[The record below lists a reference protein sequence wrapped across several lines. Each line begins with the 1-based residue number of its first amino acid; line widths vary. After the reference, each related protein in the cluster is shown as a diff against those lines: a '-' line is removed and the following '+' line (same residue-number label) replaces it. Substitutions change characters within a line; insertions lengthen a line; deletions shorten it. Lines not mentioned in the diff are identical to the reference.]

1 MARSLDQYSHML
13 LALLPRGYAWP
24 TDGALGDIS
33 MALAEELQ
41 RIEGRA
47 EGLLDEADPRTVIEL
62 IEDWEGDWGLPD
74 PCLGQLGTLQQ
85 RRELL
90 TNKIVGIANQSR
102 QTYIDRAADLG
113 YAITIT
119 EYTEGD
125 AISGHPQI
133 PLLDAAYVIQ
143 INSTVN
149 TIDPRTYSAFY
160 GEAYATWGNEIL
172 ECALN
177 AIKQSHRLLIFNY
190 S

>member
-1 MARSLDQYSHML
+1 MARSLDNYQHLL

-24 TDGALGDIS
+24 AEGALGDIS
-33 MALAEELQ
+33 MAMAEELQ
-41 RIEGRA
+41 RIELRA
-47 EGLLDEADPRTVIEL
+47 EALIEESDPRSVIEL

-85 RRELL
+85 RREML
-90 TNKIVGIANQSR
+90 TNKMVGIANQSR

-113 YAITIT
+113 YVITIT
-119 EYTEGD
+119 EYTQGD
-125 AISGHPQI
+125 AISGHPEI
-133 PLLDAAYVIQ
+133 PTADAAYVIQ
-143 INSTVN
+143 IESTDN
-149 TIDPRTYSAFY
+149 TIDQRTYSAFY

>member
-1 MARSLDQYSHML
+1 MARSLEQYRHML

-24 TDGALGDIS
+24 ADGELGDIS
-33 MALAEELQ
+33 IALGEELK
-41 RIEGRA
+41 RIEERA
-47 EGLLDEADPRTVIEL
+47 EGLIDESDPRSVIEL
-62 IEDWEGDWGLPD
+62 IDDWENDWGLPD
-74 PCLGQLGTLQQ
+74 PCLGHAGTLQQ

-119 EYTEGD
+119 EFTEGD
-125 AISGHPQI
+125 TVPGHPQI
-133 PLLDAAYVIQ
+133 PAIDAAYILQ

-149 TIDPRTYSAFY
+149 TIDPRSYSAFY
-160 GEAYATWGNEIL
+160 GEAYASWGNEIL